1 MNGLQNGASIEV
13 SDPVVDILIQRGF
26 PKSEALTV
34 RVNHFPPNAIP
45 EGLAVDVLRQMEKE
59 FSSHKFY
66 RSDGSLVPTSF
77 IDYLHAVAEGNVT
90 ALSNEQAS
98 MALKHDSAVSSSRD
112 LARYALPFTSSY
124 DKVLEILIL

>member
-1 MNGLQNGASIEV
+1 MGGLQNGASIES
-13 SDPVVDILIQRGF
+13 SDSVVNLLIQRGF

-45 EGLAVDVLRQMEKE
+45 EGLAVDVLQQMEKE
-59 FSSHKFY
+59 FASHKFY
-66 RSDGSLVPTSF
+66 RADGSLVPASF
-77 IDYLHAVAEGNVT
+77 RDYLHAVTEGNVL

-98 MALKHDSAVSSSRD
+98 VALKHDSSVSSSRD
-112 LARYALPFTSSY
+112 LANYASPFSSSY